1 MLFLF
6 FIIFFRNLSDDYL
19 LKMYLR
25 LKYLKFIEILKTMC
39 YQLSIIKFNS
49 LNSFH
54 VYRIIYR

>member
-1 MLFLF
+1 MSFLF
-6 FIIFFRNLSDDYL
+6 FITFFRNLSDNYL

-25 LKYLKFIEILKTMC
+25 LKYLKFIEILKILC

-54 VYRIIYR
+54 V